1 MNIQESKEFETAKFF
16 CKTNFDMEKIKEE
29 EADYKN
35 YPIPKYYEFESID
48 ARERVLYANFE
59 RINQEVKEMV
69 GKIQKE
75 FVKK

>member
-1 MNIQESKEFETAKFF
+1 M
-16 CKTNFDMEKIKEE
+16 E

-48 ARERVLYANFE
+48 ARERVLTANFN
-59 RINQEVKEMV
+59 RINQEVKEMI